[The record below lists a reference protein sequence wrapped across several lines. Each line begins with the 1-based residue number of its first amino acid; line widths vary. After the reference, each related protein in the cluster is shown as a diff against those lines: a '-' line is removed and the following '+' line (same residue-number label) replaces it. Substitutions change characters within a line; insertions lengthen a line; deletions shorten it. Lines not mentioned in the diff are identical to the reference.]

1 VSESEKERIIFSFSL
16 SLSKNHEKEKRRK
29 KIFSLFSECCFYAN
43 IIIYLTIL
51 TPFCLAFV
59 GSAVAGT

>member
-1 VSESEKERIIFSFSL
+1 VSESEKERIIFSL

-29 KIFSLFSECCFYAN
+29 KMFSLFSECCFYAN